1 MKSDNLHLMRKEKE
15 KDSQSSIKGIDKA
28 LGHTFQREYSQAV
41 RLFESAKENMG
52 TNYYLEKINLQDAW
66 DVIISLCESDFG
78 NSKSEELR
86 IRIRDYAEKRGIELS

>member
-15 KDSQSSIKGIDKA
+15 KNFQSSIKGIDKA
-28 LGHTFQREYSQAV
+28 LGHTFQRKYSQTT
-41 RLFESAKENMG
+41 RLFESAKENIG
-52 TNYYLEKINLQDAW
+52 NYYLEKIYLQDAW

-86 IRIRDYAEKRGIELS
+86 IEIRDYAEKRGVELL